1 MSGILLPLSVCAFH
15 EPESVI
21 SCISNHPLLVVK
33 VGALRGHT
41 DNTLTR
47 RDTFTYLLAE
57 SRCLA
62 EEADILR
69 QECVALRRAPF
80 TMEAWVVYS
89 LKLRAYRDLLANHT
103 IAIKWTVNRRERFIS
118 ASSQPSVSE
127 PSAA

>member
-1 MSGILLPLSVCAFH
+1 MRVPD
-15 EPESVI
+15 
-21 SCISNHPLLVVK
+21 
-33 VGALRGHT
+33 VGASVERQT

-47 RDTFTYLLAE
+47 HDTFTYLLAE

-69 QECVALRRAPF
+69 QECVALRHAPF
-80 TMEAWVVYS
+80 TMEAWVAYS